1 MVQVEN
7 RSRNTIVLSHG
18 KMANTRWTRLRGLI
32 GVRDLPEGHGIVIE
46 PCHGVHCMFMSI
58 PIDVIYVDKNH
69 RVVGLE
75 RAMKPWA
82 IGKIYRNSRYV
93 VEAPVG
99 TIERTQTQIGD
110 QLKIVVLEEQ
120 RAALQKTSPSSAS
133 LTKL

>member
-7 RSRNTIVLSHG
+7 QSRNTIVLSHG

-46 PCHGVHCMFMSI
+46 PCRGVHCMFMSI

-69 RVVGLE
+69 CVIGLDP
-75 RAMKPWA
+75 AMKPWS

-99 TIERTQTQIGD
+99 TIARTQTQIGD
-110 QLKIVVLEEQ
+110 QLKITI
-120 RAALQKTSPSSAS
+120 A
-133 LTKL
+133 